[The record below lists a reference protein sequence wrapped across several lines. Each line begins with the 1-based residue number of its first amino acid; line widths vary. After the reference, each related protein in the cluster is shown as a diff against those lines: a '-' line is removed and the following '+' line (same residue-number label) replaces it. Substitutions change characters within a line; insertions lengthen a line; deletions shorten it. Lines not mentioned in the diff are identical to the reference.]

1 MVMEIIL
8 HIHTIVHRRHQGM
21 NIIVLTPRQDTIL
34 ATASPV
40 PQSRGSDSMGL
51 SQMGGDYGIMHG
63 MKSKFYVGV
72 FFLAAVGSAC
82 AAVDSQLL
90 AEKAT
95 EGRLS
100 VRDFGAKGD
109 GVTDD
114 TAAIQAG
121 LDYLAAPAKEYA

>member
-1 MVMEIIL
+1 M
-8 HIHTIVHRRHQGM
+8 
-21 NIIVLTPRQDTIL
+21 
-34 ATASPV
+34 
-40 PQSRGSDSMGL
+40 L
-51 SQMGGDYGIMHG
+51 SFR

-72 FFLAAVGSAC
+72 VFLAAVGSVFALI
-82 AAVDSQLL
+82 DPQLL
-90 AEKAT
+90 AERAS